1 MAFGSGLSSQVQLPS
16 DRAHRAR
23 AEYEAAMW
31 LQVVEVTR
39 VHPAL
44 GHVFG
49 MYGRRNTALASEQ
62 QRPHLFEQQLPTCA
76 LVVEGL
82 LLNSKPAARPPATR
96 ARLRCAIRL
105 KVKISSNNKAYEK

>member
-1 MAFGSGLSSQVQLPS
+1 
-16 DRAHRAR
+16 
-23 AEYEAAMW
+23 MW

-49 MYGRRNTALASEQ
+49 MYGRRNTAFASEQ
-62 QRPHLFEQQLPTCA
+62 QRPHLFEQQLPICA
-76 LVVEGL
+76 LVVEDL

-96 ARLRCAIRL
+96 ARLKCAIRL
-105 KVKISSNNKAYEK
+105 KVKISSNKSLRKIDASQPAKISLPVHTPKSKIASTH